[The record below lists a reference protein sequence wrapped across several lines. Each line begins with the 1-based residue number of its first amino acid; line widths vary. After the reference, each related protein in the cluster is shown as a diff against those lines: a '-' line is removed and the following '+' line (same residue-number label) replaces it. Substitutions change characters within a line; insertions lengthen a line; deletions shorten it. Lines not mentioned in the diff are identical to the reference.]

1 MANTDLRYRRTERFL
16 LEAFGEALEKR
27 ALDKITV
34 TSLAAAADINKATFY
49 LHYRDIYDLAEAY
62 AHAIAEERVAAMDYL
77 EYYFDDPKQFA
88 VYLVGDFEASKQEAM
103 LLGKNGLMHYYLE
116 AFTDAIHARLH
127 ELRSVPDDKRSS
139 MMTTFV
145 LNGVLSLLPRYGDD
159 LTTMIEVAGEAMAAI
174 DEYGR
179 AHFGAQTNGGP
190 APQRAV
196 AAKCQPE

>member
-1 MANTDLRYRRTERFL
+1 
-16 LEAFGEALEKR
+16 
-27 ALDKITV
+27 
-34 TSLAAAADINKATFY
+34 
-49 LHYRDIYDLAEAY
+49 
-62 AHAIAEERVAAMDYL
+62 MDYL
-77 EYYFDDPKQFA
+77 EYYFDDPRKFA
-88 VYLVGDFEASKQEAM
+88 VYLVGDFESNKQEAM

-179 AHFGAQTNGGP
+179 AHFEEQTNGGP

>member
-88 VYLVGDFEASKQEAM
+88 ACLVEDFEANKEEVTK
-103 LLGKNGLMHYYLE
+103 LGRNGLMRMYLD
-116 AFTDAIHARLH
+116 AFATAMHQRLT
-127 ELRSVPDDKRSS
+127 RFKPITDDKRSN

-145 LNGVLSLLPRYGDD
+145 VHGILSLLPRYGDD
-159 LTTMIEVAGEAMAAI
+159 TATVVDVAGDALKAI

-179 AHFGAQTNGGP
+179 AHFGAQTNGSP